1 MEPSLHPDRLS
12 FDDFTKHLSFYPSY
26 LPNGITTLEE
36 SRRTT
41 IPNSLAERKEARSS
55 SADLWNG
62 SCVYSYAFYPARS
75 LGRSSI
81 NGHAAKRKFGTF
93 RPTLLSLVKS
103 NSDDT
108 ICNITKEAFSTF
120 RADLESGSGSAVA
133 AAKAVKHLSK
143 LKGIGPATASLLL
156 SVFDPEV
163 VPFFSDE
170 LFRWLHYEGNGEK
183 GFGRKIKYNAKEY
196 EAIFERMLVLRGRL
210 EKESGKGVTAEEI
223 ERVAF
228 AIARSAQEEQKSV
241 TEKNT
246 TRRKESLLNG
256 RGQKRAP
263 PATDT
268 KIPNARA
275 SSNTKERTAPIT
287 KRQRLTSN
295 DRRQETRLRTRSAK
309 APPSV

>member
-1 MEPSLHPDRLS
+1 M
-12 FDDFTKHLSFYPSY
+12 
-26 LPNGITTLEE
+26 
-36 SRRTT
+36 
-41 IPNSLAERKEARSS
+41 
-55 SADLWNG
+55 
-62 SCVYSYAFYPARS
+62 YSYAFYPARS
-75 LGRSSI
+75 LGGSSI

-108 ICNITKEAFSTF
+108 IRDITKEAFSTF

-133 AAKAVKHLSK
+133 AAKAIKHLSK
-143 LKGIGPATASLLL
+143 LKGIGPATGSLLL

-210 EKESGKGVTAEEI
+210 EKESGKGVKAEEI

-287 KRQRLTSN
+287 KRQRLASN